1 MTEINLLLTKEKE
14 KTSQRIKK
22 ISEARQAYNEMMRM
36 QQMIHSQYGHNV
48 PPDILEAL
56 RQEIKL
62 LAIKYGAGPAELG

>member
-1 MTEINLLLTKEKE
+1 MNEINLLLTKEKE

-22 ISEARQAYNEMMRM
+22 ISEARQAYSEMMRM

-56 RQEIKL
+56 RQEIRL